1 MYESVLFVSNFCN
14 SFSAKQCVLMY
25 RKQKRHSTF
34 MRCQNQTSGAIQKVE
49 ADLSSS
55 FNSDLSCNSSKN
67 LLGKVFKKYDFSA
80 RPE

>member
-1 MYESVLFVSNFCN
+1 
-14 SFSAKQCVLMY
+14 
-25 RKQKRHSTF
+25 

-55 FNSDLSCNSSKN
+55 FYSDLSCNSSKN
-67 LLGKVFKKYDFSA
+67 LLGKVFWAKNVVKVKNPYLKLVKIGKKYDFSA